1 MKIFPTDHITL
12 GKFYIAVK
20 TLNPG
25 QRYLAGNYYW
35 PPTGGD
41 LDRQLSTARSTE
53 NLKIS
58 YLKIALDPS
67 SETGVAVELVIN
79 SYTRQELN
87 KL

>member
-20 TLNPG
+20 TLHAG
-25 QRYLAGNYYW
+25 ERYLAGHYYW
-35 PPTGGD
+35 PPTAGD
-41 LDRQLSTARSTE
+41 LDRQLSTAKSTE
-53 NLKIS
+53 NLKLS
-58 YLKIALDPS
+58 YLKVILDPT

-79 SYTRQELN
+79 SYTRTELN